1 MPSRTE
7 YFGYGF
13 TNLGPLTTTYEPPAS
28 CTTATTDRIYFANAT
43 SLELNY
49 GAAKCDGPEPLGKC
63 YPSGAA
69 YDSLMKDYAT
79 YRDQGFWQYF
89 SPGVA
94 CPKGWTTAG
103 TLAHGDKTGSVEK
116 TGVFTQ
122 PPFPFPTPVDY
133 LMTPEEI
140 WLNVLEPSETF
151 AYCCPRY
158 LLSSPPGFGHYRGS
172 NACV

>member
-1 MPSRTE
+1 
-7 YFGYGF
+7 
-13 TNLGPLTTTYEPPAS
+13 
-28 CTTATTDRIYFANAT
+28 
-43 SLELNY
+43 
-49 GAAKCDGPEPLGKC
+49 
-63 YPSGAA
+63 
-69 YDSLMKDYAT
+69 MKDYAT